1 VENSLKQRII
11 GAVVLI
17 ALAII
22 FLPAILKD
30 KDHSGTFESKI
41 PAQPEELANYRV
53 DIKKIDELVANQKT
67 KAKQSVNQQDTT
79 DKPIKIETETPSE
92 QVNQSLDSP
101 KVTERKTKQI
111 DNLDIKDSRANNKHT
126 AVVKLK
132 PTKISEKYQDAAW
145 VIQVASFSK
154 LTNAKKMVSRL
165 KQNNYKAYRRKV
177 VSGNVGVIRVFV
189 GPYIEKKDAQK
200 ALALVS
206 KLSES
211 DAILKP
217 FDPIKH

>member
-1 VENSLKQRII
+1 MENSLKQRII

-30 KDHSGTFESKI
+30 KDNSGTFESKI
-41 PAQPEELANYRV
+41 PVQPEELANYRV
-53 DIKKIDELVANQKT
+53 DIKKIDELVANQKKT
-67 KAKQSVNQQDTT
+67 AKQPVNQHDST
-79 DKPIKIETETPSE
+79 DNSNRIKIETPAE
-92 QVNQSLDSP
+92 QANQSLDSA
-101 KVTERKTKQI
+101 KVANRKTKQTGSL
-111 DNLDIKDSRANNKHT
+111 DSKDIKGKVNGT
-126 AVVKLK
+126 AVVEQQR
-132 PTKISEKYQDAAW
+132 TKISEKYKDAAW

-154 LTNAKKMVSRL
+154 QSNAKKMVGTL
-165 KQNNYKAYRRKV
+165 KKNNYKAYRRKV
-177 VSGNVGVIRVFV
+177 ISGNIEVFRVFV
-189 GPYIEKKDAQK
+189 GPYIEKEAAQK
-200 ALALVS
+200 ALASVS